1 MINRFKILV
10 IAVSSSLL
18 MYSFSNIE
26 DTTNV
31 KCMIQMTNYEGFGAY
46 IIISLINP
54 EGDYEDT
61 LYVQGKDKE
70 WYNELSKWW
79 RFYGKIRNNI
89 DAITGETIRG
99 GERTVSMIKIPSDKI
114 DKGYSVRFES
124 SVEDQKYYTKDV
136 QFELNSKNI
145 NTKIEGTGFIRYIR
159 MISN

>member
-1 MINRFKILV
+1 MQNRLKTSIVIVLISFLMFSYSKIL
-10 IAVSSSLL
+10 
-18 MYSFSNIE
+18 

-31 KCMIQMTNYEGFGAY
+31 KCMIQMTDYDGFGAY

-54 EGDYEDT
+54 EGDYEST
-61 LYVQGKDKE
+61 LFVQGKDKE

-89 DAITGETIRG
+89 DAITGETVSG
-99 GERTVSMIKIPSDKI
+99 GERTVSLIKIPNDRI

-124 SVEDQKYYTKDV
+124 SVEDQKYYIEDI
-136 QFELNSKNI
+136 QFDLTSENI
-145 NTKIEGTGFIRYIR
+145 NNKIEGSGFIHYIR